1 MDEHHQRIAVWQAL
15 SPVGRCRTF
24 DAAGDG
30 YGRGEGFAMMLC
42 YPATSTAISALQP
55 FAVIRSSGVNQACLN
70 FLPIKR
76 NESHTEYVDECQ
88 LQVAPR
94 GVGYIFNENEF
105 RPIKNQECKSIV
117 V

>member
-1 MDEHHQRIAVWQAL
+1 MSIIREL
-15 SPVGRCRTF
+15 L
-24 DAAGDG
+24 
-30 YGRGEGFAMMLC
+30 YGRHSRRLVVVAHLMQLEMGMVGVKVFAMMLC

-70 FLPIKR
+70 FLPVKR